1 MKRMLFNA
9 TQQEEL
15 RVAIVDGQ
23 KLIDIDI
30 ETAGRE
36 QRKGNIYKGVITRI
50 EPSLEACFVNYG
62 EDRHGFLPFKEVAR
76 QYFKDGVDMR
86 SARIQDALREGQE
99 LIIQVEKKEER
110 GNKGAALTT
119 FISLGRYL
127 VLMPN
132 NPRGGGVSRRIEGDE
147 RQELRETMAQLDLPE
162 GMSIIARTAGIGR
175 SAEELQW
182 DLNYLMQ
189 LWRAVEAASQ
199 SGVAGKPMLIY
210 LESSLVIRAIRDYF
224 QPDIGEILID
234 TTEIHDQASAFMDI
248 VMPDNLS
255 KVKRYHDD
263 VPLFSRFQIE
273 HQIETAY
280 SRTVPLPSGG
290 AIVIDHPEALVAI
303 DVNSARSTKG
313 ADIEETATRTNLEAA
328 DEVARQLRLRDLGG
342 LIVID
347 FIDMES
353 AKSQREVEQRLK
365 DALKHDR
372 ARVQMGK
379 ISRFGLMELSR
390 QRLRPALS
398 EGSHVTCPRCN
409 GTGHIRDT
417 ESSAL
422 QVLRI
427 IQEEAM
433 KENTAAV
440 HDQVPVEVTA
450 FLLNE
455 KRAEINKIES
465 RFKVNVVLIPNKHLE
480 TPHYKLE
487 RLRHDD
493 TRLDEPRAS
502 WKMAEEAAHELES
515 ETGYSKRTEEIKPK
529 QEAMVKGIT
538 PASPA
543 PSAPVKVVAAPVTA
557 AAPVVAASTG
567 GFIGWLKNLFGVQP
581 EVKPAPAPVAAP
593 APARP
598 ARGERPERSGAG
610 GDRNRNRRGGAASC
624 DSAAAT
630 NGATPSAPG
639 TACGRQPRR
648 EEREQKETRE
658 PREARE
664 TREPREPRGGREG
677 REPREAREG
686 REPREAREGREPREP
701 REVREPREPRENRGE
716 RAPERAEA
724 TADRGERRE
733 RGERPERG
741 ERRKPQPEAAVE
753 ALTQGETV
761 VSELADNV
769 QSNQESQQNG
779 SAETLQ
785 ADQASAAREGEERRR
800 RRRGRRGGRRDREED
815 GVTANQA
822 ADGAENE
829 GNADS
834 ERAQAGVFDTDSSNE
849 ADDSRDFAPVVAKP
863 VETAAAVQAPV
874 PEHAHAVSVE
884 PVSAAAISVTELPEP
899 VRVAEVAPV
908 EAVPVEAKRAE
919 AEGFV
924 VSHAAQEVHGAQETS
939 ATVVEAPAVHI
950 FEKPVSQPIENPFG
964 PTPKVAEEKVE
975 SPFADTPKAAEP
987 APVVAHAAP
996 EAQVAEPVETAPV
1009 AATPASETVAP
1020 IASPAPVVAEA
1031 PAPVESEPVKTFEP
1045 VETVAPAA
1053 PAPVAV
1059 APVAP
1064 VAPVA
1069 AVAAVALKEEA
1080 LKPMLD
1086 TAGLVWVNTDA
1097 DKLAAAR
1104 EAAAQAEA
1112 PKRVVRERK
1121 RLPALDAAPM
1131 QQVETGKDAH

>member
-36 QRKGNIYKGVITRI
+36 QRKGNIYKGIVTRI

-76 QYFKDGVDMR
+76 QYFREGIDMR
-86 SARIQDALREGQE
+86 GARIQDALKEGQE
-99 LIIQVEKKEER
+99 LIVQVEKEER

-119 FISLGRYL
+119 FISLAGRYL

-132 NPRGGGVSRRIEGDE
+132 NPRGGGVSRRIEGDD
-147 RQELRETMAQLDLPE
+147 RQELRETMAQLQLPD

-182 DLNYLMQ
+182 DLNYLLQ
-189 LWRAVEAASQ
+189 LWRAIEAASQ
-199 SGVAGKPMLIY
+199 AGQSGQPMLIY

-234 TTEIHDQASAFMDI
+234 TTEIHDQARAFMDI
-248 VMPDNLS
+248 VMPDNVN

-290 AIVIDHPEALVAI
+290 AIVIDHTEALVAI
-303 DVNSARSTKG
+303 DVNSARATKG
-313 ADIEETATRTNLEAA
+313 ADIEETAARTNLEAA

-365 DALKHDR
+365 DALRHDR

-433 KENTAAV
+433 KENTAAI
-440 HDQVPVEVTA
+440 HCQVPVEVTA

-455 KRAEINKIES
+455 KRSEINKIES
-465 RFKVNVVLIPNKHLE
+465 RFKVAVVLIPNKHLE

-493 TRLDEPRAS
+493 ARLDDPRAS
-502 WKMAEEAAHELES
+502 WKMAEEAARELES
-515 ETGYSKRTEEIKPK
+515 ETGYSKRTAEAKPK
-529 QEAMVKGIT
+529 QEAAVKGIT
-538 PASPA
+538 PERPA
-543 PSAPVKVVAAPVTA
+543 PSAPVKPAETAPVAAQLAVTPAGGGFFGWVKRLFGGAPA
-557 AAPVVAASTG
+557 AA
-567 GFIGWLKNLFGVQP
+567 
-581 EVKPAPAPVAAP
+581 PAPAPVAQP
-593 APARP
+593 EKTARP
-598 ARGERPERSGAG
+598 TREARTERGEKTG
-610 GDRNRNRRGGAASC
+610 GDRNRNRRSGGRDAAARGESAGGARA
-624 DSAAAT
+624 
-630 NGATPSAPG
+630 G
-639 TACGRQPRR
+639 QPAGRR
-648 EEREQKETRE
+648 EEREQ
-658 PREARE
+658 
-664 TREPREPRGGREG
+664 

-686 REPREAREGREPREP
+686 RG
-701 REVREPREPRENRGE
+701 VREPREPREQREPREPREQREPRETREARTEREQRIERVERGQE
-716 RAPERAEA
+716 RSDVTAEA
-724 TADRGERRE
+724 GAARGERRE
-733 RGERPERG
+733 RGERGERG
-741 ERRKPQPEAAVE
+741 ESRRRQQAEAAEAQEARLDAASAGAEGVE
-753 ALTQGETV
+753 APQTEDLLEG
-761 VSELADNV
+761 VSAGAD
-769 QSNQESQQNG
+769 EDG
-779 SAETLQ
+779 AP
-785 ADQASAAREGEERRR
+785 REGEERRR
-800 RRRGRRGGRRDREED
+800 RRRGRRGGRRERETDAAGLTPGADAPE
-815 GVTANQA
+815 GEEQA
-822 ADGAENE
+822 AP
-829 GNADS
+829 
-834 ERAQAGVFDTDSSNE
+834 AQPALE
-849 ADDSRDFAPVVAKP
+849 QP
-863 VETAAAVQAPV
+863 
-874 PEHAHAVSVE
+874 
-884 PVSAAAISVTELPEP
+884 AI
-899 VRVAEVAPV
+899 
-908 EAVPVEAKRAE
+908 
-919 AEGFV
+919 
-924 VSHAAQEVHGAQETS
+924 AAQVH
-939 ATVVEAPAVHI
+939 EAPAV
-950 FEKPVSQPIENPFG
+950 EARTE
-964 PTPKVAEEKVE
+964 A
-975 SPFADTPKAAEP
+975 AAEP
-987 APVVAHAAP
+987 VVTALPAAAAVV
-996 EAQVAEPVETAPV
+996 EAGHVPAAAVTTA
-1009 AATPASETVAP
+1009 
-1020 IASPAPVVAEA
+1020 
-1031 PAPVESEPVKTFEP
+1031 P

-1053 PAPVAV
+1053 EQAPAPAEPAPAPAEAAPVSVETAHAVEPKAEEAV

-1064 VAPVA
+1064 VAPAAADEPVA
-1069 AVAAVALKEEA
+1069 PAAPVEPVQAETPPVVREDRVEAPRTEEPVAASAAPVAQPEPAQEAVAAAPAVVAITEPVASHPAPVATAAPAAAPTADTLR
-1080 LKPMLD
+1080 PMLES
-1086 TAGLVWVNTDA
+1086 AGLVWVNTDA
-1097 DKLAAAR
+1097 DKLRAAQQ
-1104 EAAAQAEA
+1104 AAAQLVKPART
-1112 PKRVVRERK
+1112 PRERK
-1121 RLPALDAAPM
+1121 PLPPVDSTPM
-1131 QQVETGKDAH
+1131 QQVETTRLP

>member
-36 QRKGNIYKGVITRI
+36 QRKGNIYKGIITRI

-76 QYFKDGVDMR
+76 QYFRDGVDMR
-86 SARIQDALREGQE
+86 SARIQDALKEGQE
-99 LIIQVEKKEER
+99 LIVQVEKEER

-119 FISLGRYL
+119 FISLAGRYL

-132 NPRGGGVSRRIEGDE
+132 NPRGGGVSRRIEGDD
-147 RQELRETMAQLDLPE
+147 RQELRETMAQLQLPE

-189 LWRAVEAASQ
+189 LWRAIEAASQ
-199 SGVAGKPMLIY
+199 SGSTGQPMLIY

-234 TTEIHDQASAFMDI
+234 TTEIHDQARAFMDI
-248 VMPDNLS
+248 VMPDNVS

-290 AIVIDHPEALVAI
+290 AIVIDHTEALVAI
-303 DVNSARSTKG
+303 DVNSARATKG
-313 ADIEETATRTNLEAA
+313 ADIEETAARTNLEAA

-433 KENTAAV
+433 KENTAAI
-440 HDQVPVEVTA
+440 HCQVPVEVTA

-465 RFKVNVVLIPNKHLE
+465 RFKVNVVLIPNKHLD

-493 TRLDEPRAS
+493 ARLDEPRAS
-502 WKMAEEAAHELES
+502 WKMAEEAARELES
-515 ETGYSKRTEEIKPK
+515 ETGYSKRAEEVKPK
-529 QEAMVKGIT
+529 QEAAVKGIT
-538 PASPA
+538 PEKPA
-543 PSAPVKVVAAPVTA
+543 PSAPVRPAAPATP
-557 AAPVVAASTG
+557 APVAVTPAGG
-567 GFIGWLKNLFGVQP
+567 GFIGWLKNLFGMAP
-581 EVKPAPAPVAAP
+581 AAPAPVGPAP
-593 APARP
+593 AETTARP
-598 ARGERPERSGAG
+598 ARGDRPERGERTGERG
-610 GDRNRNRRGGAASC
+610 GDRNRNRRGGATGR
-624 DSAAAT
+624 DGAARGE
-630 NGATPSAPG
+630 GAAVVG
-639 TACGRQPRR
+639 GRQGQPSQRR
-648 EEREQKETRE
+648 DEREG
-658 PREARE
+658 RE
-664 TREPREPRGGREG
+664 TREG
-677 REPREAREG
+677 REPREAREA
-686 REPREAREGREPREP
+686 REPRESREG
-701 REVREPREPRENRGE
+701 REVREPRANREPREGREGRDNRGE
-716 RAPERAEA
+716 GRDNRPERGQDRGESVESAPRAERGERQE
-724 TADRGERRE
+724 RGERRE

-741 ERRKPQPEAAVE
+741 ERRKQQPEGAE
-753 ALTQGETV
+753 ALSQDENQDL
-761 VSELADNV
+761 LAQNQAGNV
-769 QSNQESQQNG
+769 EGGAPVDQE
-779 SAETLQ
+779 AV
-785 ADQASAAREGEERRR
+785 AREGEERRR
-800 RRRGRRGGRRDREED
+800 RRRGRRGGRREREEE
-815 GVTANQA
+815 GVNGNV
-822 ADGAENE
+822 GAEGAE
-829 GNADS
+829 GAEAVESAEADS
-834 ERAQAGVFDTDSSNE
+834 ETASAAIEAPAQQPRHETTAVAPVEVVVAAVATETEVVAELHAATETPVLAAEQAAKAE
-849 ADDSRDFAPVVAKP
+849 AFVPTPAAEPAVSEAPVVAQPEPTP
-863 VETAAAVQAPV
+863 VPAAPAAPVAEVTLAAPVVTDAATLVEATHAAVEAAAVEVPVQAP
-874 PEHAHAVSVE
+874 AAVE
-884 PVSAAAISVTELPEP
+884 PAAAE
-899 VRVAEVAPV
+899 
-908 EAVPVEAKRAE
+908 
-919 AEGFV
+919 
-924 VSHAAQEVHGAQETS
+924 
-939 ATVVEAPAVHI
+939 
-950 FEKPVSQPIENPFG
+950 
-964 PTPKVAEEKVE
+964 
-975 SPFADTPKAAEP
+975 
-987 APVVAHAAP
+987 PVVAHAPVSDAASVAP
-996 EAQVAEPVETAPV
+996 AVQVAAPVEAQPVAEAAPQVHAEAAAPAATQPAIVAEQAPVQAVEPAPV
-1009 AATPASETVAP
+1009 AAAQ
-1020 IASPAPVVAEA
+1020 
-1031 PAPVESEPVKTFEP
+1031 
-1045 VETVAPAA
+1045 PAA
-1053 PAPVAV
+1053 RNGLSP
-1059 APVAP
+1059 
-1064 VAPVA
+1064 
-1069 AVAAVALKEEA
+1069 EA
-1080 LKPMLD
+1080 LKPVLES
-1086 TAGLVWVNTDA
+1086 AGLVWVNTDTA
-1097 DKLAAAR
+1097 KLHAAQ
-1104 EAAAQAEA
+1104 EAAAQTVKPA
-1112 PKRVVRERK
+1112 RVPRERK
-1121 RLPALDAAPM
+1121 PLPQADSAPM
-1131 QQVETGKDAH
+1131 EQVETAKHQQ

>member
-1 MKRMLFNA
+1 MLFNA

-36 QRKGNIYKGVITRI
+36 QRKGNIYKGIITRI

-76 QYFKDGVDMR
+76 QYFRDGVDMR
-86 SARIQDALREGQE
+86 SARIQDALKEGQE
-99 LIIQVEKKEER
+99 LIVQVEKEER

-119 FISLGRYL
+119 FISLAGRYL

-132 NPRGGGVSRRIEGDE
+132 NPRGGGVSRRIEGDD
-147 RQELRETMAQLDLPE
+147 RQELRETMAQLQLPE

-189 LWRAVEAASQ
+189 LWRAIEAASQ
-199 SGVAGKPMLIY
+199 SGTAGQPMLIY

-234 TTEIHDQASAFMDI
+234 TTEIHDQARAFMDI
-248 VMPDNLS
+248 VMPDNVG

-290 AIVIDHPEALVAI
+290 AIVIDHTEALVAI
-303 DVNSARSTKG
+303 DVNSARATKG
-313 ADIEETATRTNLEAA
+313 ADIEETAARTNLEAA

-433 KENTAAV
+433 KENTAAI
-440 HDQVPVEVTA
+440 HCQVPVEVTA

-465 RFKVNVVLIPNKHLE
+465 RFKVNVVLIPNKHLD

-493 TRLDEPRAS
+493 VRLDDPRAS
-502 WKMAEEAAHELES
+502 WKMAEEAARELES
-515 ETGYSKRTEEIKPK
+515 ETGYSKRAEEVKPK
-529 QEAMVKGIT
+529 QEAAVKGIT
-538 PASPA
+538 PEKPA
-543 PSAPVKVVAAPVTA
+543 PSAPARPA
-557 AAPVVAASTG
+557 AAPAPVAVTPASG
-567 GFIGWLKNLFGVQP
+567 GFIGWLKNLFGMQP
-581 EVKPAPAPVAAP
+581 AAP
-593 APARP
+593 APAAPAETDKQARP
-598 ARGERPERSGAG
+598 QRGERTERGERTGERG
-610 GDRNRNRRGGAASC
+610 GDRNRNRRGGAGGR
-624 DSAAAT
+624 DTAAR
-630 NGATPSAPG
+630 GEGVSG
-639 TACGRQPRR
+639 GRQGQGQQPSQRR
-648 EEREQKETRE
+648 EEREARE
-658 PREARE
+658 GREGRE
-664 TREPREPRGGREG
+664 TREGREPRAPREQ

-686 REPREAREGREPREP
+686 REPRENREPREAREPREGRERD
-701 REVREPREPRENRGE
+701 NRG
-716 RAPERAEA
+716 AERAEA
-724 TADRGERRE
+724 AEGSARGERRE
-733 RGERPERG
+733 RGERAERG
-741 ERRKPQPEAAVE
+741 ERRKPQAEAVA
-753 ALTQGETV
+753 ALTQTEAQA
-761 VSELADNV
+761 ADEQAINRAV
-769 QSNQESQQNG
+769 ADENGAPVDQE
-779 SAETLQ
+779 AV
-785 ADQASAAREGEERRR
+785 AREGEERRR
-800 RRRGRRGGRRDREED
+800 RRRGRRGGRREREED
-815 GVTANQA
+815 VNGNLA
-822 ADGAENE
+822 AD
-829 GNADS
+829 
-834 ERAQAGVFDTDSSNE
+834 V
-849 ADDSRDFAPVVAKP
+849 
-863 VETAAAVQAPV
+863 
-874 PEHAHAVSVE
+874 
-884 PVSAAAISVTELPEP
+884 
-899 VRVAEVAPV
+899 
-908 EAVPVEAKRAE
+908 AE
-919 AEGFV
+919 AEGETAGETTAASDEAPLRATKSVSEAQNVTPVEV
-924 VSHAAQEVHGAQETS
+924 VVAAVATESVVVTELHAAAETP
-939 ATVVEAPAVHI
+939 ALAAENAAKTEKVVPVEQAPVAPQAITEAP
-950 FEKPVSQPIENPFG
+950 
-964 PTPKVAEEKVE
+964 VAEE
-975 SPFADTPKAAEP
+975 
-987 APVVAHAAP
+987 
-996 EAQVAEPVETAPV
+996 
-1009 AATPASETVAP
+1009 
-1020 IASPAPVVAEA
+1020 
-1031 PAPVESEPVKTFEP
+1031 
-1045 VETVAPAA
+1045 APAA
-1053 PAPVAV
+1053 PAVSETASPIEPVVQIEAPAQAE
-1059 APVAP
+1059 APVVAAAAEAQPAAQPEVRTETQVEPQAAP
-1064 VAPVA
+1064 TPAETAAPATAA
-1069 AVAAVALKEEA
+1069 AVAAAPAVEPAPQAEVAEPQPVVAAEPAVIEPAAKPASQQAPAHGAASADA
-1080 LKPMLD
+1080 LKPILEQ
-1086 TAGLVWVNTDA
+1086 AGLIWVNTDA
-1097 DKLAAAR
+1097 DKLRAAQ
-1104 EAAAQAEA
+1104 EVAAQAVK
-1112 PKRVVRERK
+1112 PPRVVRERK
-1121 RLPALDAAPM
+1121 PLPPADSTPM
-1131 QQVETGKDAH
+1131 QQVETIKHPQ